1 MSDSAGLWIV
11 AHQAS
16 LSMGFPRQ
24 EYWSGLSLPS
34 QRDLPDPGIKPA
46 SLALA
51 CGFLISEPP
60 GKGYSI
66 PYYKIGFVLYDFPQL

>member
-1 MSDSAGLWIV
+1 MSDSATLWIV

-24 EYWSGLSLPS
+24 EYW
-34 QRDLPDPGIKPA
+34 DLPDPGLEPV
-46 SLALA
+46 SLALV

-60 GKGYSI
+60 GKRYSI